1 MNERLQHISLLI
13 ADDNQVTRD
22 ALSMTVGSLGW
33 QSRVVESGEQALH
46 HLLRQGERFDV
57 ILLDWIMPGMDG
69 LETCLAI
76 RRAFEQQERSPIIIM
91 ATAYSQDELM
101 HRPGSDQVDLVLH
114 KPVTGSS
121 LYNAVARLIHEKR
134 EHVEPLESGH
144 RLQSQIGR
152 AHV

>member
-1 MNERLQHISLLI
+1 M
-13 ADDNQVTRD
+13 
-22 ALSMTVGSLGW
+22 
-33 QSRVVESGEQALH
+33 
-46 HLLRQGERFDV
+46 

-134 EHVEPLESGH
+134 EHVEPLESGQR
-144 RLQSQIGR
+144 RLRLPGVHILLVDDSDINLEVATRLLQREGAR
-152 AHV
+152 